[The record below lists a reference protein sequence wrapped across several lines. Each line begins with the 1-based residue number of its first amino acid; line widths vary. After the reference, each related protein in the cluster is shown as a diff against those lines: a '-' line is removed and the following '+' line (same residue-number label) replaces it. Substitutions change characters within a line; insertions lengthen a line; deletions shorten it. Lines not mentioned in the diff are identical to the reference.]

1 MNKGKASY
9 ELRQLSKFL
18 LWSLVTGAVVEYGF
32 FCVSTSIPFIWTAVG
47 LVCWA
52 MLISCSHQRLARVE
66 VF

>member
-1 MNKGKASY
+1 
-9 ELRQLSKFL
+9 
-18 LWSLVTGAVVEYGF
+18 
-32 FCVSTSIPFIWTAVG
+32 VSTSIPFIWTAVG